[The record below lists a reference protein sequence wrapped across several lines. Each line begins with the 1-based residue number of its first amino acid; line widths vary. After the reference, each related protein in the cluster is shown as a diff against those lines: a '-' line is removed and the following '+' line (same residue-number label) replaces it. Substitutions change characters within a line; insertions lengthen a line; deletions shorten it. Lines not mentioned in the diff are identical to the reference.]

1 MSLRRI
7 IAGWSEERGAIA
19 PFAAIILAVMIGL
32 VALST
37 DLGSWFAQ
45 RRNLQAATDAAA
57 LAAVAD
63 PSKFPM
69 GNKDGNEEAIRTAA
83 TNMIRLNAVGDDVPD
98 IKKVSVGTYCPDL
111 ATAPAA
117 RFKAGIHRCIGD
129 DRDPQN
135 LAANAVRVEAEGD
148 APTFLSRVLQP
159 AAGPSLLIKTSATAA
174 RIDEAG
180 FQAGTGV
187 LAVDTNQSAI
197 LNAVLGGL
205 LGTSL
210 QLNAVDY
217 RGLLNTNIQALSF
230 LDALAVNLDLSAGT
244 YDQLLATDVQVSEL
258 IQAAIDVLDA
268 PTSIASIALAAIKA
282 KIVGNPSLQLG
293 DLLDLGIWRPLPVG
307 SSTAPTA
314 LQAGLNLYQ
323 LLTLALQVANGD
335 NAVAIPNFDFNLLGI
350 LAGVHLEA
358 TVIEPPQSP
367 PFAFGPVG
375 ISVHTAQVRLKLKIE
390 LLTGL
395 LKALL
400 GSVVELPLYVE
411 AGAGDAILSD
421 IDCGTEPATD
431 AQVQI
436 DAKSGVARAYIG
448 TIVPDTM
455 KNFTKEIT
463 YEDMQYS
470 QIAGVKVLGLLD
482 LVSLTGK
489 AKVELGSSSYQT
501 LTFDQADIA
510 NRTAKSV
517 VSQGMVDNLLS
528 NLGQTLE
535 LKLCTAVLLGACILP
550 LDLRLVPDAVNAL
563 HVILDPV
570 INGLLDPLVDGLL
583 AALGIK
589 LGYMDVTVTGV
600 RCGVPVLVQ

>member
-1 MSLRRI
+1 MNLRRI

-19 PFAAIILAVMIGL
+19 PFAAIVLAVMIGL

-45 RRNLQAATDAAA
+45 RRDLQAATDAAA

-63 PSKFPM
+63 Q
-69 GNKDGNEEAIRTAA
+69 GNLKDRNVGAIKTQAALMLKENGSRYTAS
-83 TNMIRLNAVGDDVPD
+83 NINALTL
-98 IKKVSVGTYCPDL
+98 GTYCADKGLEPFN
-111 ATAPAA
+111 
-117 RFKAGIHRCIGD
+117 RFRSAIALCPGD
-129 DRDPQN
+129 TRD
-135 LAANAVRVEAEGD
+135 ASYVVANAVKVDVKDD
-148 APTFLSRVLQP
+148 ASGFLSKVLQP
-159 AAGPSLLIKTSATAA
+159 LPASFQIRTSATAA
-174 RIDEAG
+174 RIDEAA

-244 YDQLLATDVQVSEL
+244 YDQLLATNVQVSEL

-268 PTSIASIALAAIKA
+268 PASIASISLAAIKA

-323 LLTLALQVANGD
+323 LLTLTLQVANGD

-390 LLTGL
+390 LATGL

-400 GSVVELPLYVE
+400 GSIVELPLYVE
-411 AGAGDAILSD
+411 AGAGDAILSN
-421 IDCGTEPATD
+421 IDCGIEPATD

-448 TIVPDTM
+448 TIATDTM

-463 YEDMQYS
+463 YDDIQYS
-470 QIAGVKVLGLLD
+470 KIAGVDVLGLGVITLA
-482 LVSLTGK
+482 SLTGK
-489 AKVELGSSSYQT
+489 AKVEIGSGSYQT
-501 LTFDQADIA
+501 LTFDQTDIA
-510 NRTAKSV
+510 NRTAQSV
-517 VSQGMVDNLLS
+517 VSRGMVDNLLS
-528 NLGQTLE
+528 SLGQTLE
-535 LKLCTAVLLGACILP
+535 LKLCTAVLLGVCILP

-563 HVILDPV
+563 RVILAPV